1 VSLALYRKYRP
12 ATFAELK
19 GQEHVAEPLQQ
30 ALRNGRI
37 NHAYLFSG
45 PRGCGKTSS
54 ARILARSLNCE
65 QGPTPEPC
73 GVCDS
78 CVALGPTGSGHIDV
92 IEIDAASHGGVD
104 DARDL
109 RERAFFAPV
118 AGRFKIYIIDE
129 AHMVT
134 REGFN
139 ALLKLVEEPP
149 PHLKFVFATT
159 EPEKVIGTI
168 RSRTH
173 HYPFRLIPPGV
184 LKDLL
189 EEILTAENVPF
200 EPAALPLVVRAGAG
214 SARDSLSIL
223 DQLLAGSD
231 AAGITYAR
239 SVLLLGYTDASLLD
253 EVVDAFAARDGAAV
267 FAAVDRVI
275 ESGQDPRR
283 FAADLLGRFRD
294 LVVLANVPDAGSTGL
309 LDQPV
314 DELERMR
321 RQATGLGRAELTRAA
336 DLLHT
341 GLTEMRGATSPRLLL
356 ELVCARILLPGAYDD
371 EASLLT
377 RLERMERRLALG
389 GADTHYPQP
398 AENQP
403 AVRGGTPAH
412 GRSGPA
418 GGGGGAAGPGRTG
431 ESGPGSGSAHAG
443 ADRAGPGEA
452 TPAGS
457 GGTDQA
463 GAAAGGP
470 TGARGGQPAA
480 GGSAGG
486 TDWPASARPGSG
498 RAAAAGQAEM
508 GSAQAGPSGGPG
520 SDAESARAGSGSPA
534 GARGGQSGAGGP
546 GSEQTGPGGAAD
558 PGAGASGRTPGRPG
572 AGASGGAEAGPGRS
586 DGEDASGGAPVA
598 GGLDVAAVRRSWPD
612 ILEIVKR
619 KSRVAWMV
627 LMEGVQ
633 VAGLEGNLL
642 TLSFDNEGKR
652 KGFTSGGRDAVVREA
667 LKEFLGVDWRIDTVT
682 GGVLAPGGRVGGGG
696 GRPAP
701 RSGPG
706 GGGQAGGDS
715 SAGPG
720 GSGASGGQAT
730 SGSAGGPG
738 SVASAPRGDA
748 GAGDSGSGGPAQ
760 GPGGPRSGSG
770 GPRPA
775 GPEGS
780 GGGSSAKAAPGGSA
794 PRAAGGWPEAATPG
808 GPAAVEVASGAGA
821 WPDAAV
827 PGGSVATEAGSP
839 AGWPEA
845 AVPGGSGSAGTA
857 RTAARSRGAAGM
869 TSAAVQAPP
878 RPRPAL
884 PDLPP
889 PPEAP
894 MDESDEVDP
903 DGDRDAGVEEAINGM
918 ALIQRELG
926 GQIIKEIDNT

>member
-12 ATFAELK
+12 ATFAQLK

-65 QGPTPEPC
+65 QGPTPDPC

-78 CVALGPTGSGHIDV
+78 CVALGPSGSGHIDV

-118 AGRFKIYIIDE
+118 AARFKIYIIDE

-139 ALLKLVEEPP
+139 ALLKLVEEP

-200 EPAALPLVVRAGAG
+200 ETAALPLVVRAGAG

-231 AAGITYAR
+231 DAGITYAR
-239 SVLLLGYTDASLLD
+239 AVSLLGYTDASLLD

-267 FAAVDRVI
+267 FAAIDRVI

-294 LVVLANVPDAGSTGL
+294 LVVLANVPEAGSTGL
-309 LDQPV
+309 LDHPS
-314 DELERMR
+314 DELERMQ
-321 RQATGLGRAELTRAA
+321 RQSTGLGRAELTRAA

-356 ELVCARILLPGAYDD
+356 ELICARILLPGAYDD
-371 EASLLT
+371 ESSLLT
-377 RLERMERRLALG
+377 RLERMERRLAAG
-389 GADTHYPQP
+389 GVEPVRHPQAVENPPTVREAGSQAGSAGEVTRAGAATGTGTATAAGAVTEAGAGSAGSGAQP
-398 AENQP
+398 AESVQTGGDR
-403 AVRGGTPAH
+403 AVA
-412 GRSGPA
+412 GRPGASRSSDGA
-418 GGGGGAAGPGRTG
+418 GWP
-431 ESGPGSGSAHAG
+431 ESAQPGSGG
-443 ADRAGPGEA
+443 
-452 TPAGS
+452 
-457 GGTDQA
+457 
-463 GAAAGGP
+463 
-470 TGARGGQPAA
+470 A
-480 GGSAGG
+480 GGSAR
-486 TDWPASARPGSG
+486 PAS
-498 RAAAAGQAEM
+498 RA
-508 GSAQAGPSGGPG
+508 
-520 SDAESARAGSGSPA
+520 
-534 GARGGQSGAGGP
+534 
-546 GSEQTGPGGAAD
+546 
-558 PGAGASGRTPGRPG
+558 
-572 AGASGGAEAGPGRS
+572 ASGGGEAPAAPVP
-586 DGEDASGGAPVA
+586 DAPSTPSSAPVA
-598 GGLDVAAVRRSWPD
+598 GGFDVAAVRRSWPD
-612 ILEIVKR
+612 ILETVKR

-652 KGFTSGGRDAVVREA
+652 KGFTGGGRDVVVREA

-682 GGVLAPGGRVGGGG
+682 GGTLAPSGRSGGAPARPSPSPG
-696 GRPAP
+696 PAP
-701 RSGPG
+701 GVSPPG
-706 GGGQAGGDS
+706 AAP
-715 SAGPG
+715 SAGSAGPAGAGDWPTAAAPG
-720 GSGASGGQAT
+720 GSGAAGERAGSSRTPAGPAQAST
-730 SGSAGGPG
+730 PGDSGPG
-738 SVASAPRGDA
+738 PQA
-748 GAGDSGSGGPAQ
+748 GAGVMTSSAVPA
-760 GPGGPRSGSG
+760 
-770 GPRPA
+770 PRPRQM
-775 GPEGS
+775 S
-780 GGGSSAKAAPGGSA
+780 
-794 PRAAGGWPEAATPG
+794 PR
-808 GPAAVEVASGAGA
+808 
-821 WPDAAV
+821 
-827 PGGSVATEAGSP
+827 
-839 AGWPEA
+839 
-845 AVPGGSGSAGTA
+845 
-857 RTAARSRGAAGM
+857 
-869 TSAAVQAPP
+869 QAPP
-878 RPRPAL
+878 RQVP

-903 DGDRDAGVEEAINGM
+903 DGDRDAGAEEAISGM